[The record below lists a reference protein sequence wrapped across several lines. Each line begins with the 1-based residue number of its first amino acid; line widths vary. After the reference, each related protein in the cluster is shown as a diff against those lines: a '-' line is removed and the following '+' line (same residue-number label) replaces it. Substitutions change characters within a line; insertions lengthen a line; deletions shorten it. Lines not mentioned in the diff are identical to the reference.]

1 MIAVADRII
10 SVTFK
15 PPNHKDRGT
24 KRRHTKAWGDYFNKH
39 VCHSKDSHVNGFIW
53 SYSIIEGEGG
63 QLCYLRKSP
72 EDLADDWARMVQ
84 LLKNNGFVIERKEDG
99 WHCRP
104 ALKCPNKFTIM
115 IWRIRHAV
123 DGFFRKPMETVEFR
137 KRASPKQNNSSPSA
151 AKTTGKEPSS
161 YRDGSSADGGV
172 PSVRGNLQIHSPY
185 AANNDRLRRETPSKQ
200 PPRIHNVITEGTDRA
215 QAPRFTGDSSGN
227 GVVIRGAFLPNS
239 SVTVSNFN
247 TLVRDVTQLDESDEE
262 IGRVF
267 DGAPSAAHRHGGWGG
282 GRNNIVIENSN
293 INGIYYR

>member
-1 MIAVADRII
+1 MIAPADRII
-10 SVTFK
+10 YVKFK
-15 PPNHKDRGT
+15 PPNHKDVDT
-24 KRRHTKAWGDYFNKH
+24 ERRHTEAWRNYFNKH
-39 VCHSKDSHVNGFIW
+39 VDNRNGIRVHRFTW
-53 SYSIIEGEGG
+53 GPNRTKRDRGE
-63 QLCYLRKSP
+63 LRYIGESSD
-72 EDLADDWARMVQ
+72 DLNRDRTRMVQ
-84 LLKNNGFVIERKEDG
+84 LLRNNGFVTRRKENG

-104 ALKCPNKFTIM
+104 ALRCPNKLIIM
-115 IWRIRHAV
+115 IWRIRHAL
-123 DGFFRKPMETVEFR
+123 DGVFRTPMEKVGSR
-137 KRASPKQNNSSPSA
+137 KRVFPKQNDPPPHA
-151 AKTTGKEPSS
+151 AKTTGMAPSCK
-161 YRDGSSADGGV
+161 DGSSADGGV
-172 PSVRGNLQIHSPY
+172 PSVKGNLQIHSPY

-267 DGAPSAAHRHGGWGG
+267 DGVPSAAHRHGGWGG

-293 INGIYYR
+293 INGNYYR

>member
-72 EDLADDWARMVQ
+72 EDLADDWERMVQ
-84 LLKNNGFVIERKEDG
+84 LLKNKGFVIERKEDG

-185 AANNDRLRRETPSKQ
+185 AASGPRYRRQTLPKQ
-200 PPRIHNVITEGTDRA
+200 PPRTHEINNEGPQPSPFQGDLRDNGEVYRGVKLSNLSV
-215 QAPRFTGDSSGN
+215 PVSKPDTGDRN
-227 GVVIRGAFLPNS
+227 A
-239 SVTVSNFN
+239 
-247 TLVRDVTQLDESDEE
+247 TQLAESDPG
-262 IGRVF
+262 IVFGRIP
-267 DGAPSAAHRHGGWGG
+267 GPHTRNTPNYWGG
-282 GRNNIVIENSN
+282 RHPSN
-293 INGIYYR
+293 VVVLQGCQVGGIYTT